1 MVRVAVNPKV
11 LGATAL
17 LVIALASFG
26 PNTAL
31 AVYAGI
37 VLMLSVMLLWRPG
50 ESQVMLFIVIY
61 QWFQASIKLIH
72 ANALDR
78 ALFRMADYGGDVETS
93 TLLSLTGLL
102 TLALGMRLGAGRSD
116 RRIVDWMRDR
126 AEQHSVAYW
135 FRLYLV
141 VVAIAAVASVLAR
154 LVPSLSQPLL
164 ALASMKW
171 AFYFMLTYAT
181 FIAPAIKRQ
190 PWLIAFAVELILGIG
205 GYFSDFKTVLFV
217 SMLAIAAVGVRFTLA
232 RIMVLSGLAALTLML
247 AVVWT
252 GVKVEYRKF
261 VSEGEQAQVVTVDY
275 MTRMSKL
282 VELVSDLDDRG
293 FARAIDG
300 GLKRMSY
307 VDFFGN
313 VLLQVPRRVPHT
325 EGALW
330 FDAAVRPLMP
340 RAFFPTKSVIDDSAR
355 TRQFTGIRVTSAERG
370 ASISIGYLG
379 ESYIDFGKYMMMVP
393 VFIYGLLLGGLYR
406 WLSYLSRAR
415 GLLGMGMATAVL
427 LSAFALETSITK
439 VLGGLA
445 VGALVCWLL
454 LRFLPTRALPGLLAP
469 LPSRNSGA

>member
-1 MVRVAVNPKV
+1 MRISVSPKV
-11 LGATAL
+11 LGTMTL

-61 QWFQASIKLIH
+61 QWFQASIKVIH

-78 ALFRMADYGGDVETS
+78 PLYRMADFGGDVETS
-93 TLLSLTGLL
+93 TMLSLTGLL
-102 TLALGMRLGAGRSD
+102 ALAVGMRLGAGRRD
-116 RRIVDWMRDR
+116 RGLVDWMH
-126 AEQHSVAYW
+126 EQSKCHSVTYW
-135 FRLYLV
+135 FRVYLTA
-141 VVAIAAVASVLAR
+141 VAIAAVASVTAR

-181 FIAPAIKRQ
+181 FAAPAIRRQ
-190 PWLIAFAVELILGIG
+190 PWLIAFVVELALGTG

-217 SMLAIAAVGVRFTLA
+217 SMLAIAAVGIRFTLG
-232 RIMVLSGLAALTLML
+232 RIIVLAGLAVLTLML

-252 GVKVEYRKF
+252 GVKVEYRQF
-261 VSEGEQAQVVTVDY
+261 VSEGEQAQIVTVDY

-282 VELVSDLDDRG
+282 LELVSDLDDRG
-293 FARAIDG
+293 FAQAVDDG
-300 GLKRMSY
+300 LNRMSY

-325 EGALW
+325 GGALW
-330 FDAAVRPLMP
+330 LDAAIRPLMP
-340 RAFFPTKSVIDDSAR
+340 RVLFPSKSVIDDSAR

-370 ASISIGYLG
+370 ASISIGYFG
-379 ESYIDFGKYMMMVP
+379 ESYIDFGKYGMMIP
-393 VFIYGLLLGGLYR
+393 VLVYGWLLGWLYR
-406 WLSYLSRAR
+406 WLSYRSRAR

-427 LSAFALETSITK
+427 LGTFALETSITK

-445 VGALVCWLL
+445 ASALVCWLL
-454 LRFLPTRALPGLLAP
+454 LHFLPMRYLPGLL
-469 LPSRNSGA
+469 LPVRTGKGLA